1 MKTIPRI
8 PLDDAKVLTPADMNK
23 IHFATG
29 LHSTAQPA
37 SATGATTVPSA
48 TTDKATKQPAQ

>member
-37 SATGATTVPSA
+37 SATGATTVGA
-48 TTDKATKQPAQ
+48 W